1 MRIRIIRVKDDF
13 LELEA
18 VDEDPAFFDSLSEL
32 IQKLDGVEYA
42 GITIEHPL
50 TKKIIMRVK
59 TDPLR
64 IKAVDAV
71 RRSIQELKKVSREL
85 REAFEKL

>member
-1 MRIRIIRVKDDF
+1 MELKIIRARDDF

-18 VDEDPAFFDSLSEL
+18 LDEDPAFFDSLSEL

-59 TDPLR
+59 TNPSK

-71 RRSIQELKKVSREL
+71 KRSIQELKGISKEL

>member
-1 MRIRIIRVKDDF
+1 MKLRIIRVRDDF

-18 VDEDPAFFDSLSEL
+18 SEEDPSFFDSLSEL

-50 TKKIIMRVK
+50 TKKILMRVK
-59 TDPLR
+59 TNPSK

-71 RRSIQELKKVSREL
+71 KRSIQELKGISEAL

>member
-1 MRIRIIRVKDDF
+1 MKLRLLRVRDDF

-18 VDEDPAFFDSLSEL
+18 LEEDPAFFDSLSEL

-42 GITIEHPL
+42 GVTIEHPL

-59 TDPLR
+59 TDPSK

-71 RRSIQELKKVSREL
+71 KKSIQELKEISGEL

>member
-71 RRSIQELKKVSREL
+71 RRSIQELNKVSREL

>member
-1 MRIRIIRVKDDF
+1 MELRIIRMRDDF

-18 VDEDPAFFDSLSEL
+18 LEEDPAFFDSLSEL
-32 IQKLDGVEYA
+32 IQRLDGVQYA

-59 TDPLR
+59 TDPSK

-71 RRSIQELKKVSREL
+71 KRSIQELKEISGEL

>member
-1 MRIRIIRVKDDF
+1 MEIRIIRVRDDF

-18 VDEDPAFFDSLSEL
+18 LEEDPAFFDSLSEL

-59 TDPLR
+59 TDPSK

-71 RRSIQELKKVSREL
+71 
-85 REAFEKL
+85 KLSLIHI

>member
-1 MRIRIIRVKDDF
+1 MKLRIMRVRDDF

-18 VDEDPAFFDSLSEL
+18 LEEDPAFFDSLSEL

-42 GITIEHPL
+42 GVTIEHPL

-59 TDPLR
+59 TDPQR
-64 IKAVDAV
+64 
-71 RRSIQELKKVSREL
+71 
-85 REAFEKL
+85 